1 MAWWEGQ
8 LKKQLRELPPDEV
21 ERIVGDAIRDIDAER
36 FMAMARALKAEGIR
50 RGFIGERQ
58 PA

>member
-8 LKKQLRELPPDEV
+8 LKKKLTELPPDEV
-21 ERIVGDAIRDIDAER
+21 ERIVGEAIQDIDAER
-36 FMAMARALKAEGIR
+36 FMAMARALKREGIR
-50 RGFIGERQ
+50 QGFIGDRQ